1 MGRYLR
7 LMSALA
13 RYGLAREL
21 AFRGNLVI
29 KVFVEVLWLAILLIF
44 YIAVFQ
50 VTTKVAG
57 WTEERFLF
65 FVGCYFSMA
74 ALVETFF
81 LSNCNE
87 FADLVRTGDLD
98 FLLLQPI
105 DEQFL
110 VTCRSIDW
118 STAPNVV
125 VGAAVMAVSL
135 WRMDDWHF
143 DLAQAALFLAM
154 FLCGLGLAYGFMV
167 LLTAASVWLVRNQSL
182 FELWWLFSSLM
193 RYPRE
198 VYKGRFIDPLARFID
213 PLALFFT
220 FVVPAMLVISVP
232 ADVMV
237 GTLKPWFVAFTAA
250 ATVVLLVVSRKVFRL
265 ALRRY
270 RSASS

>member
-1 MGRYLR
+1 MTRYLR
-7 LMSALA
+7 LLLALA

-21 AFRGNLVI
+21 AFRGNLI
-29 KVFVEVLWLAILLIF
+29 AKVAVEVLWLAILLVF
-44 YIAVFQ
+44 YITVFQ
-50 VTTKVAG
+50 STSNVAG
-57 WTEERFLF
+57 WSKDRYLF
-65 FVGCYFSMA
+65 FVGCYFAMA

-87 FADLVRTGDLD
+87 FADLVRSGDLD
-98 FLLLQPI
+98 FLLLKPI

-118 STAPNVV
+118 STAPNVI
-125 VGAAVMAVSL
+125 VGAAVMGVSL
-135 WRMDDWHF
+135 ARMPDWHF
-143 DLAQAALFLAM
+143 DPVKAGLFVAM
-154 FLCGLGLAYGFMV
+154 FLCGLGLAYGFLV
-167 LLTAASVWLVRNQSL
+167 LLTSASVWLVRNQSL

-198 VYKGRFIDPLARFID
+198 IFQGKYASPVG
-213 PLALFFT
+213 LFFT
-220 FVVPAMLVISVP
+220 FVCPAMLVISVP

-237 GTLKPWFVAFTAA
+237 RAFDPWVVGFTAA

>member
-1 MGRYLR
+1 MSRYLR
-7 LMSALA
+7 LMGALA

-21 AFRGNLVI
+21 AFRGNLI
-29 KVFVEVLWLAILLIF
+29 AKVAVEMLWLAILLIF
-44 YIAVFQ
+44 YLTVFQ
-50 VTTKVAG
+50 NTNHVAG
-57 WTEERFLF
+57 WTQERYLF
-65 FVGCYFSMA
+65 FVGCYFAMA

-87 FADLVRTGDLD
+87 FADLVRSGDLD
-98 FLLLQPI
+98 FLLLKPI

-118 STAPNVV
+118 STVPNVV
-125 VGAAVMAVSL
+125 VGAAVMVTSL
-135 WRMDDWHF
+135 WRMHWDIDP
-143 DLAQAALFLAM
+143 LRVGLFVAM
-154 FLCGLGLAYGFMV
+154 FLCGLGLAYGFLV
-167 LLTAASVWLVRNQSL
+167 LLTAASVWMVRNQSL

-198 VYKGRFIDPLARFID
+198 IFAGKYASPVGV
-213 PLALFFT
+213 FFT

-237 GTLKPWFVAFTAA
+237 RTFEPWVVGFTAA
-250 ATVVLLVVSRKVFRL
+250 ATAVLLVVSRRVFRL

>member
-1 MGRYLR
+1 MARYLR
-7 LMSALA
+7 LMAALA

-21 AFRGNLVI
+21 AFRGNLLI

-44 YIAVFQ
+44 YVAVFQ
-50 VTTKVAG
+50 ATTHIAG
-57 WTEERFLF
+57 WSEERYLF

-81 LSNCNE
+81 LGNCNE
-87 FADLVRTGDLD
+87 FADLVRSGDLD

-118 STAPNVV
+118 STVPSAL
-125 VGAAVMAVSL
+125 VGAAVMGLSL
-135 WRMDDWHF
+135 WRMHWAF
-143 DLAQAALFLAM
+143 DPLQAALFVAM
-154 FLCGLGLAYGFMV
+154 FVCGLGLAYGFLV

-182 FELWWLFSSLM
+182 YELWWLFSSLM

-198 VYKGRFIDPLARFID
+198 VYQGRFITPA
-213 PLALFFT
+213 AVFFT
-220 FVVPAMLVISVP
+220 FVIPAMLVISVP

-237 GTLKPWFVAFTAA
+237 RTFDPRVVAFTAVA
-250 ATVVLLVVSRKVFRL
+250 AVVMFVVSRKVFRL

>member
-1 MGRYLR
+1 MARYLR
-7 LMSALA
+7 LLGALA

-21 AFRGNLVI
+21 AFRGNLI
-29 KVFVEVLWLAILLIF
+29 AKVAVEFLWLAILLIF
-44 YIAVFQ
+44 YLTIFQ
-50 VTTKVAG
+50 KTTLVAG
-57 WTEERFLF
+57 WTEERYLF
-65 FVGCYFSMA
+65 FVGCYFAMA
-74 ALVETFF
+74 ALIETFF

-87 FADLVRTGDLD
+87 FADLVRSGDLD
-98 FLLLQPI
+98 FLLLRPI

-118 STAPNVV
+118 STLPNVL
-125 VGAAVMAVSL
+125 VGAVVMVVSL
-135 WRMDDWHF
+135 WRMDWVF
-143 DLAQAALFLAM
+143 DPLRVGLFVAM
-154 FLCGLGLAYGFMV
+154 FLCGLGLAYGFLL
-167 LLTAASVWLVRNQSL
+167 LLTSASVWLVRNQSL
-182 FELWWLFSSLM
+182 YELWWLFSSLM

-198 VYKGRFIDPLARFID
+198 IFQGRVAYPVG
-213 PLALFFT
+213 LFFS

-237 GTLKPWFVAFTAA
+237 NELDARHVGFTAT

>member
-7 LMSALA
+7 LMGALA

-21 AFRGNLVI
+21 TFRGNLVA
-29 KVFVEVLWLAILLIF
+29 KVAVEFLWLAILLIF
-44 YIAVFQ
+44 YLTIFQ
-50 VTTKVAG
+50 KTNRVAG
-57 WTEERFLF
+57 WSQDGYLF
-65 FVGCYFSMA
+65 FVGCYFAMG

-81 LSNCNE
+81 LGNCSE
-87 FADLVRTGDLD
+87 FADLVRSGDLD
-98 FLLLQPI
+98 FLLLKPI

-118 STAPNVV
+118 STIPNIV
-125 VGAAVMAVSL
+125 VGAGVMGASL
-135 WRMDDWHF
+135 WRMHWDF
-143 DLAQAALFLAM
+143 DPLRLGLFVVM
-154 FLCGLGLAYGFMV
+154 FLCGLGLAYGFLV
-167 LLTAASVWLVRNQSL
+167 LLTSAAVWMVRNQSL
-182 FELWWLFSSLM
+182 YELWWLFSSLM

-198 VYKGRFIDPLARFID
+198 IFLRNAMVSPLG
-213 PLALFFT
+213 FFFS

-237 GTLKPWFVAFTAA
+237 RTMDPRFVAFTLA
-250 ATVVLLVVSRKVFRL
+250 ATAVLLVVSRRAFRL

>member
-7 LMSALA
+7 LMGALA

-21 AFRGNLVI
+21 AFRGNLI
-29 KVFVEVLWLAILLIF
+29 AKVAVEFLWLAILLIF
-44 YIAVFQ
+44 YLTVFQ
-50 VTTKVAG
+50 QTTHVAG
-57 WTEERFLF
+57 WSQDGYLF
-65 FVGCYFSMA
+65 FVGCYFAMG

-81 LSNCNE
+81 LGNCNE
-87 FADLVRTGDLD
+87 FADLVRSGDLD
-98 FLLLQPI
+98 FLLLKPI

-118 STAPNVV
+118 STIPNVV
-125 VGAAVMAVSL
+125 VGAAVMGASL
-135 WRMDDWHF
+135 WRMHWDF
-143 DLAQAALFLAM
+143 DPLRLGLFVAM
-154 FLCGLGLAYGFMV
+154 FLCGLGLAYGFLV
-167 LLTAASVWLVRNQSL
+167 LLTATSVWMVRNQSL
-182 FELWWLFSSLM
+182 YELWWLFSSLM

-198 VYKGRFIDPLARFID
+198 IFLRNALVSPLG
-213 PLALFFT
+213 FFFS

-237 GTLKPWFVAFTAA
+237 RALDLRFVGFTAA
-250 ATVVLLVVSRKVFRL
+250 ATVVLLLVSRRVFRL

>member
-7 LMSALA
+7 LLGALG

-21 AFRGNLVI
+21 AFRGNLI
-29 KVFVEVLWLAILLIF
+29 AKVAVEFLWLAILLIF
-44 YIAVFQ
+44 YLTVFRN
-50 VTTKVAG
+50 TSEVAG
-57 WTEERFLF
+57 WSEQRYLF
-65 FVGCYFSMA
+65 FVGCYFALS

-87 FADLVRTGDLD
+87 FADLVRSGDLD

-118 STAPNVV
+118 STLPNVL
-125 VGAAVMAVSL
+125 VGATVMVVSL
-135 WRMDDWHF
+135 WRMDDWSF
-143 DLAQAALFLAM
+143 DPLKLGLFVAM
-154 FLCGLGLAYGFMV
+154 FLCGLGLAYGFLV

-182 FELWWLFSSLM
+182 YELWWLFSSLM

-198 VYKGRFIDPLARFID
+198 IFQGRIVAPVGW
-213 PLALFFT
+213 FFS

-237 GTLKPWFVAFTAA
+237 RAFDPWVVGFTAA
-250 ATVVLLVVSRKVFRL
+250 ATIVLLLVSRKVFRL
-265 ALRRY
+265 ALQRY

>member
-7 LMSALA
+7 LMGALA
-13 RYGLAREL
+13 HYGLAREL
-21 AFRGNLVI
+21 AFRGNLIV
-29 KVFVEVLWLAILLIF
+29 KVAVEFLWLAILLVF
-44 YIAVFQ
+44 YLTVFQ
-50 VTTKVAG
+50 KTNEVAG
-57 WTEERFLF
+57 WTAEKYMF
-65 FVGCYFSMA
+65 FVGCYFAMS

-87 FADLVRTGDLD
+87 FADLVRSGDLD

-110 VTCRSIDW
+110 VTCRGIDW
-118 STAPNVV
+118 STVPNVL
-125 VGAAVMAVSL
+125 VGAAVMVASL
-135 WRMDDWHF
+135 WRMDWAF
-143 DLAQAALFLAM
+143 DPLRLGVFVAM
-154 FLCGLGLAYGFMV
+154 FLCGLGLAYGFLV
-167 LLTAASVWLVRNQSL
+167 LLASASVWLVRNQSL
-182 FELWWLFSSLM
+182 YELWWLFSSLM

-198 VYKGRFIDPLARFID
+198 IFLRNSIASPVG
-213 PLALFFT
+213 LFFT
-220 FVVPAMLVISVP
+220 FVIPAMLVISVP

-237 GTLKPWFVAFTAA
+237 RALDPWVVMFTAG

>member
-1 MGRYLR
+1 MTRYLR
-7 LMSALA
+7 MLAALA

-21 AFRGNLVI
+21 AFRGNLI
-29 KVFVEVLWLAILLIF
+29 AKVVVEMIWLAILLIF
-44 YIAVFQ
+44 YLTVFQ
-50 VTTKVAG
+50 KTSEVAG
-57 WTEERFLF
+57 WTQERYLF
-65 FVGCYFSMA
+65 FVGCYFAMA

-87 FADLVRTGDLD
+87 FSDLVRSGDLD

-110 VTCRSIDW
+110 ITCRSIDW
-118 STAPNVV
+118 STLPNVLVGGV
-125 VGAAVMAVSL
+125 VMVVSL
-135 WRMDDWHF
+135 VRMDWDF
-143 DLAQAALFLAM
+143 EPLRVVLFVAM
-154 FLCGLGLAYGFMV
+154 FLCGLGLAYGFLV
-167 LLTAASVWLVRNQSL
+167 LLTSASVWMVRNQSL
-182 FELWWLFSSLM
+182 YELWWLFSSLM

-198 VYKGRFIDPLARFID
+198 IFTGRIVSPVGW
-213 PLALFFT
+213 FFS
-220 FVVPAMLVISVP
+220 FVIPAMLVISVP

-237 GTLKPWFVAFTAA
+237 RAFDPRVVGFTAA

>member
-7 LMSALA
+7 LLGALA

-21 AFRGNLVI
+21 AFRGNLI
-29 KVFVEVLWLAILLIF
+29 AKVAVEMLWLAILLIF
-44 YIAVFQ
+44 YLTVFQ
-50 VTTKVAG
+50 NTTRVAG
-57 WTEERFLF
+57 WTAEKYLF
-65 FVGCYFSMA
+65 FVGCYFAMA

-81 LSNCNE
+81 LGNCNE
-87 FADLVRTGDLD
+87 FADLVRSGDLD
-98 FLLLQPI
+98 FLLLKPI

-118 STAPNVV
+118 STAPNVL
-125 VGAAVMAVSL
+125 VGAAVMGVSL

-143 DLAQAALFLAM
+143 DPVKAGLFVLM
-154 FLCGLGLAYGFMV
+154 FLCGLGLAYSFLV

-198 VYKGRFIDPLARFID
+198 IFQTRYASPVGW
-213 PLALFFT
+213 FFT
-220 FVVPAMLVISVP
+220 FVIPAMLVISVP

-237 GTLKPWFVAFTAA
+237 RAFQPWVVVFTAA
-250 ATVVLLVVSRKVFRL
+250 ATAVFLVVSRKMFRL